1 MSVLASM
8 IGNAWRTTRNMLLVI
23 GLLISLAVNV
33 ASFTVNA
40 VSTAIST
47 VVEGVTGA
55 KTLVSSINKS
65 EADLT
70 TAGLSAKKLKKE
82 LAEKTAKFE
91 AEKVARIAAEAE
103 KRALKAELTGL
114 RLTGLRAGKKVMIN
128 GAEKTVEEAVALTTR
143 RVRNRTVK
151 LAAADLSA
159 IGGQA
164 IPWIGVGVVVAATAY
179 DINMSCQTMKDM
191 KALEQAMNPSAVDE
205 SDVSQV
211 CGLKVPTADE
221 VWEAVKAS
229 PGQAWNAA
237 ASVLSGLPSD
247 MPDLPAW
254 WDYLVGIDLNPWN

>member
-1 MSVLASM
+1 MGLLASM
-8 IGNAWRTTRNMLLVI
+8 IGNAWKTTRRILLIFV
-23 GLLISLAVNV
+23 LLISLAVNV

-55 KTLVSSINKS
+55 KTLVSSVIQS

-70 TAGLSAKKLKKE
+70 TAGLSAKKLEKE
-82 LAEKTAKFE
+82 LAEKTAKLE

-103 KRALKAELTGL
+103 KMALKTE
-114 RLTGLRAGKKVMIN
+114 LTGLRAGKKVMID
-128 GAEKTVEEAVALTTR
+128 GAEKTVEEAVALTTS

-159 IGGQA
+159 TAGQA

-179 DINMSCQTMKDM
+179 DLDMSCQTMKDM
-191 KALEQAMNPSAVDE
+191 KALEQALDPTSVDE
-205 SDVSQV
+205 RDVSQV
-211 CGLKVPTADE
+211 CGMKVPTADE

-237 ASVLSGLPSD
+237 ASVLSGLPSV

-254 WDYLVGIDLNPWN
+254 WDYLVSTDWTPWD

>member
-1 MSVLASM
+1 MGLIASM
-8 IGNAWRTTRNMLLVI
+8 IGNAWRTTRTILLVI

-47 VVEGVTGA
+47 VVEGVTGV
-55 KTLVSSINKS
+55 KTLVSSINQS
-65 EADLT
+65 QADLT
-70 TAGLSAKKLKKE
+70 TAGLSAKKLEKE
-82 LAEKTAKFE
+82 LAEKTAKLE

-103 KRALKAELTGL
+103 KMALKTE
-114 RLTGLRAGKKVMIN
+114 LTGLRAGKKVMID
-128 GAEKTVEEAVALTTR
+128 GAEKTVEEAVALTTS

-159 IGGQA
+159 TAGQA

-179 DINMSCQTMKDM
+179 DLDMSCQTMKDM
-191 KALEQAMNPSAVDE
+191 KALEQALDPTAVDDG
-205 SDVSQV
+205 DVSQV
-211 CGLKVPTADE
+211 CGMKVPTADE

-237 ASVLSGLPSD
+237 ASVLSGLPSV

-254 WDYLVGIDLNPWN
+254 WGYLVSIDWTPWN

>member
-1 MSVLASM
+1 M
-8 IGNAWRTTRNMLLVI
+8 IGSAWKTTQTIFLVLVLLV
-23 GLLISLAVNV
+23 SLALNV

-40 VSTAIST
+40 VSKTISG
-47 VVEGVTGA
+47 VVEGVTGT
-55 KTLVSSINKS
+55 KTLVSSFLQS

-70 TAGLSAKKLKKE
+70 TAGLSAKKLEKE
-82 LAEKTAKFE
+82 LAEKTAKLE
-91 AEKVARIAAEAE
+91 AEKLARIAAEAE
-103 KRALKAELTGL
+103 KTALKTE
-114 RLTGLRAGKKVMIN
+114 LTGLRAGKKVMID
-128 GAEKTVEEAVALTTR
+128 GAEKTVEEAVALTTS

-159 IGGQA
+159 TAGQA

-179 DINMSCQTMKDM
+179 DLDMSCQTMKDM
-191 KALEQAMNPSAVDE
+191 KALEQAMTPSAADE

-229 PGQAWNAA
+229 PGKAWNAA
-237 ASVLSGLPSD
+237 ASVLSGLPSV

-254 WDYLVGIDLNPWN
+254 WDYLVSIDWTPWN